1 MEKTRIVITGASV
14 ISPLGADKDTFWK
27 NLTNGVSGIKP
38 ITLFDVSKFNSKQAG
53 EISDF
58 DAKIY
63 LGQKGI
69 RHIDRTSLLVSSG
82 TVLAIKDA
90 NLENNNVYSG
100 DELGIVVGSTYGSI
114 DSISSFDFQSLR
126 EGPSYVNPMDFPNT
140 VLNAPASRASIFCK
154 ATGLNTTISN
164 GVTSSIDA
172 IIYASDF
179 LRMGRVKAVVVGG
192 VHGLTH
198 DIFWGSHNSKIL
210 AGSKHGTLEISAPF
224 DKRRNGMVIGEAS
237 ALVIMETLED
247 ALKRNANIYAEIK
260 GYGTAFEPR
269 MAVSKECQ
277 IDGNKR
283 SIMNALND
291 ANLTLHDI
299 SYISANAYSGVYG
312 DMLETSAI
320 KEVFG
325 MRAKLIPVSAIKSMT
340 GECFDASGALQTI
353 AALMSIKTHTIPP
366 TINYKE
372 PDANCD
378 LDYVPN
384 ESRVVPVKNVLINSL
399 SRLGNNSS
407 LIISKYKQ

>member
-1 MEKTRIVITGASV
+1 MDKTRIVITGVSV
-14 ISPLGADKDTFWK
+14 ISSIGTGKDAFWN

-58 DAKIY
+58 DAKVY
-63 LGQKGI
+63 LGPKGI

-90 NLENNNVYSG
+90 NLGNNTYSE

-126 EGPSYVNPMDFPNT
+126 EGPNYVNPMDFPNT

-154 ATGLNTTISN
+154 ATGLSTTISN

-179 LRMGRVKAVVVGG
+179 LRMGRVRAVVAGG

-198 DIFWGSHNSKIL
+198 DIFWGAHNSKIL
-210 AGSKHGTLEISAPF
+210 AGSKPGTLEICAPF
-224 DKRRNGMVIGEAS
+224 DKRRNGMVVGEAS

-247 ALKRNANIYAEIK
+247 ALKRNAHIYAEIK
-260 GYGTAFEPR
+260 GYGTAFDPK
-269 MAVSKECQ
+269 MAVSKDYQ
-277 IDGNKR
+277 IEGNKR
-283 SIMNALND
+283 AILNAIKD

-312 DMLETSAI
+312 DAMETMVI

-325 MRAKLIPVSAIKSMT
+325 MRANLIPVTAIKSMT
-340 GECFDASGALQTI
+340 GECYDASGALQTI
-353 AALMSIKTHTIPP
+353 AALMSIKSNTISP

-372 PDANCD
+372 RDAECD

-384 ESRVVPVKNVLINSL
+384 NSRTLPVKNVLINSF

-407 LIISKYKQ
+407 LIVSKYKQ

>member
-1 MEKTRIVITGASV
+1 MEKTRIVITGVSV
-14 ISPLGADKDTFWK
+14 LSPIGTGKDVFWE

-38 ITLFDVSKFNSKQAG
+38 ITLFDVSNFNSKQAG

-58 DAKIY
+58 DAKVY

-69 RHIDRTSLLVSSG
+69 RHIDRTSLLVSSAA
-82 TVLAIKDA
+82 VLAIKDA
-90 NLENNNVYSG
+90 NLENTTYNEE
-100 DELGIVVGSTYGSI
+100 ELGIVVGSTYGSI

-126 EGPSYVNPMDFPNT
+126 EGPNYVNPMDFPNT

-172 IIYASDF
+172 VIYASDF
-179 LRMGRVKAVVVGG
+179 LRMGRVKAVLAGG

-210 AGSKHGTLEISAPF
+210 SGSTYGTLEICAPF

-237 ALVIMETLED
+237 ALVVLETLEN
-247 ALKRNANIYAEIK
+247 ALKRNAHIYAEVK
-260 GYGTAFEPR
+260 GYGTAFEPK
-269 MAVSKECQ
+269 MAISKDYQ
-277 IDGNKR
+277 IDGNR
-283 SIMNALND
+283 RAVINAIQD
-291 ANLTLHDI
+291 AGLTLHDI

-312 DMLETSAI
+312 DAMETQVI

-325 MRAKLIPVSAIKSMT
+325 MRANLLPVTAIKSMT
-340 GECFDASGALQTI
+340 GECFDASGALQTV
-353 AALMSIKTHTIPP
+353 AAVMSVNTHIIPP

-372 PDANCD
+372 RDENCD
-378 LDYVPN
+378 LSYVTQKSTLPA
-384 ESRVVPVKNVLINSL
+384 KNILINSF

-407 LIISKYKQ
+407 LIISKYKR

>member
-1 MEKTRIVITGASV
+1 MEKTRIVITGVSV
-14 ISPLGADKDTFWK
+14 ISPLGADKDTFWR

-126 EGPSYVNPMDFPNT
+126 EGTSYVNPMDFPNT

-210 AGSKHGTLEISAPF
+210 AGSRHGTLEISAPF

>member
-1 MEKTRIVITGASV
+1 MEKTRIVITGVSV
-14 ISPLGADKDTFWK
+14 ISSVGTDKDVFWQ
-27 NLTNGVSGIKP
+27 NVTNGVSGIKP
-38 ITLFDVSKFNSKQAG
+38 VTLFDVTKFNSKLAG

-90 NLENNNVYSG
+90 NLENSPYSG
-100 DELGIVVGSTYGSI
+100 DDFGIVVGSTYGSI

-126 EGPSYVNPMDFPNT
+126 EGPNYVNPMDFPNT

-179 LRMGRVKAVVVGG
+179 LRMGRAKAIVAGG

-198 DIFWGSHNSKIL
+198 DIFWGAHNSKIL
-210 AGSKHGTLEISAPF
+210 AGSKNGTLEISAPF
-224 DKRRNGMVIGEAS
+224 DKRRNGMVIGEGS
-237 ALVIMETLED
+237 ALVILETLED
-247 ALKRNANIYAEIK
+247 ALKRNAHIYAEIK
-260 GYGTAFEPR
+260 GYGTAFEPK
-269 MAVSKECQ
+269 MAVSKNYQ
-277 IDGNKR
+277 IDGSKR
-283 SIMNALND
+283 AILSAIND
-291 ANLTLHDI
+291 AGLTLHDI

-312 DMLETSAI
+312 DAMETRVM

-325 MRAKLIPVSAIKSMT
+325 MRAKLIPITAIKSIT
-340 GECFDASGALQTI
+340 GECFDASGALQTV
-353 AALMSIKTHTIPP
+353 AAVMSIKTNIVQP

-372 PDANCD
+372 RDEECD
-378 LDYVPN
+378 LDCVAN
-384 ESRVVPVKNVLINSL
+384 NSRTLPVKNVLINTF

-407 LIISKYKQ
+407 LIVSKYK

>member
-210 AGSKHGTLEISAPF
+210 AGSKPGTLEISAPF

-384 ESRVVPVKNVLINSL
+384 ESRVAPVKNVLINSL